1 MNKYSK
7 ILATGSYL
15 PKKVITNDDLA
26 KLVDTNDEW
35 IKSRVG
41 ISQRHFANEHET
53 IVEMSFHA
61 SKEAITRA
69 KIDSNKI
76 DMIIVA
82 TTSQDVIF
90 PSIACLLQHRL
101 EINNNCPAFD
111 IQAVCSGFMYALSIA
126 DSYIKN
132 SIAKTILVVGVD
144 SLSKYLDFKD
154 RATCV
159 LFGDG
164 AGAVILQSS
173 NKPGIIITKLCADGS
188 GEKSLHLR
196 SNINQGKILG
206 DPFIRMDGKAIFKMA
221 VNNLASLASYLL
233 KKSKYKYTDI
243 NWFIPHQA
251 NIRIIESVAQKMK
264 FPMKNV
270 IVTVDHHGNT
280 SAASIPLALHEGI
293 KEKKIKRGQLLLLE
307 GVGAGFTWGGALIK
321 Y

>member
-1 MNKYSK
+1 MKYSK
-7 ILATGSYL
+7 IIATGSYL
-15 PKKVITNDDLA
+15 PKKIVTNDDLA

-41 ISQRHFANEHET
+41 ISQRHFANESET

-61 SKEAITRA
+61 SKEAINKA
-69 KIDSNKI
+69 KIDKNKI

-90 PSIACLLQHRL
+90 PSAACLLQLKL

-111 IQAVCSGFMYALSIA
+111 VQAVCSGFMYALSIA

-132 SIAKTILVVGVD
+132 NMAKTILIVGVD
-144 SLSKYLDFKD
+144 SLSKYLDFND
-154 RATCV
+154 RSTCV

-173 NKPGIIITKLCADGS
+173 SKPGIIATNICADGS
-188 GEKSLHLR
+188 GEKALHIR
-196 SNINQGKILG
+196 SKITQGKIFG
-206 DPFIRMDGKAIFKMA
+206 DPFIRMDGKAVFKMA
-221 VNNLASLASYLL
+221 VNNLASLASNLL
-233 KKSKYKYTDI
+233 KKAKFKHNDI
-243 NWFIPHQA
+243 DWFIPHQA
-251 NIRIIESVAQKMK
+251 NIRIIESVAQKMNIS
-264 FPMKNV
+264 MENV
-270 IVTVDHHGNT
+270 IVTIDHHGNT
-280 SAASIPLALHEGI
+280 SAASIPLALNEGI
-293 KEKKIKRGQLLLLE
+293 KNKKIKRGQLLLLE